1 MFRQANKTH
10 FPRCRRNLTTAS
22 KTLQLF
28 VFFLFKSNRISKIR
42 WTCAVKILRRSHKK
56 TIETLVKVISARS
69 TWYVRKLFIMVR
81 QNEDQIV
88 LVSRNVTVLGQVC
101 KNVTEALKQERE
113 SDCQKA
119 VQEISN
125 FLVQAW
131 THAQDLPKKPTD

>member
-1 MFRQANKTH
+1 M
-10 FPRCRRNLTTAS
+10 
-22 KTLQLF
+22 
-28 VFFLFKSNRISKIR
+28 
-42 WTCAVKILRRSHKK
+42 
-56 TIETLVKVISARS
+56 KVISAGS
-69 TWYVRKLFIMVR
+69 TWYVRQLFIMVR

-101 KNVTEALKQERE
+101 KNVTEALKKERE

-131 THAQDLPKKPTD
+131 THAQELPKKPTD

>member
-1 MFRQANKTH
+1 M
-10 FPRCRRNLTTAS
+10 
-22 KTLQLF
+22 
-28 VFFLFKSNRISKIR
+28 
-42 WTCAVKILRRSHKK
+42 
-56 TIETLVKVISARS
+56 KVISARS

-101 KNVTEALKQERE
+101 KNVTEALKKERE
-113 SDCQKA
+113 RERDCQKA

-131 THAQDLPKKPTD
+131 THAQELPKKPTD

>member
-1 MFRQANKTH
+1 MKLIPAG
-10 FPRCRRNLTTAS
+10 
-22 KTLQLF
+22 
-28 VFFLFKSNRISKIR
+28 
-42 WTCAVKILRRSHKK
+42 
-56 TIETLVKVISARS
+56 S

-101 KNVTEALKQERE
+101 KNVTEALKKRERE

-131 THAQDLPKKPTD
+131 THAQELPKKPTD